1 MSKNYRRCVGIVLVN
16 NDKKVLLCE
25 RADIAGQW
33 QFPQGGVEN
42 GETVLEAAY
51 RELKEET
58 SVVSV
63 ELVGYSE
70 EAFAYDFPNE
80 VAKRLK
86 RDGQAI
92 SWVFLKFCG
101 QESEIN
107 LDTVNREF
115 INWRWADMKDAVDN
129 IADFKRLVY
138 EKAAMQ
144 FERVVK

>member
-16 NDKKVLLCE
+16 NGKKVLLCE

-33 QFPQGGVEN
+33 QFPQGGVEKE
-42 GETVLEAAY
+42 ETVLEAAY
-51 RELKEET
+51 RELEEET

-70 EAFAYDFPNE
+70 EAFAYDFPIE

-107 LDTVNREF
+107 LDTDNREF
-115 INWRWADMKDAVDN
+115 INWRWADMKDAVN
-129 IADFKRLVY
+129 GIADFKRSVY

-144 FERVVK
+144 FERVIK